1 METRM
6 GRQEQ
11 LDRQAFQQRLIRRAR
26 VRAAADTVV
35 LALAVTLA
43 ALFGESAHEA
53 LLLALLAS
61 SAGILIFLLRRGRD
75 LGALARADRWRADA
89 VEGRGLGIAA
99 WRAGDPLPSWD
110 ARRNVA

>member
-1 METRM
+1 M

-11 LDRQAFQQRLIRRAR
+11 LDRQAFQLRLQRRAR
-26 VRAAADTVV
+26 VRAAVDAAL
-35 LALAVTLA
+35 LALAVGLA

-99 WRAGDPLPSWD
+99 WRAGDPLPGWADRRD
-110 ARRNVA
+110 AA